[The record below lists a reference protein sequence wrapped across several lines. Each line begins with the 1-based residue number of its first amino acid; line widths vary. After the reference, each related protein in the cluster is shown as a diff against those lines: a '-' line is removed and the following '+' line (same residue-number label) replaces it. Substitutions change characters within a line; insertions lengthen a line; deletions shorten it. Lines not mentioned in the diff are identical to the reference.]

1 MKREKISQALGN
13 ISSRHIEEAIEFSAK
28 EGARH
33 PQHTGVKVGALI
45 AACFVLIVLI
55 IPVINRFGLNAP
67 LANIA
72 DGTSGQNTPPAN
84 IENGTSGQ
92 NTPSTNIQGNT
103 PGVDTPQGGIEVNKP
118 GTNTSPDD
126 PLDNTLGVPPD
137 DSGQNNP
144 GQNDPGSLPSIS
156 VEYGS
161 IEEAH
166 DAIKY
171 NTLCSNIVLD
181 ESGFS
186 SINTI
191 FSSSDSTE
199 SLFIK
204 PRELLIHTSYDH
216 GSFVDM
222 VDYYVL
228 FNKESVDESYVDGY
242 VEQGLTKEING
253 VTVHYCLFESDGGM
267 QGQAKFLYDGN
278 LYVIDVKSSGTEC
291 TLDTYIDMVLK

>member
-13 ISSRHIEEAIEFSAK
+13 ISSRHVEEAIRFGTK
-28 EGARH
+28 EETNHSPRPWIKWG
-33 PQHTGVKVGALI
+33 TLI
-45 AACFVLIVLI
+45 AACFALIILI
-55 IPVINRFGLNAP
+55 IPLVNRFGFDSP
-67 LANIA
+67 LTNIE
-72 DGTSGQNTPPAN
+72 DGTSTPNTPP
-84 IENGTSGQ
+84 
-92 NTPSTNIQGNT
+92 TNIQGNT
-103 PGVDTPQGGIEVNKP
+103 PGIDTPQGGIEVNKP

-126 PLDNTLGVPPD
+126 PSDNTPGVPPD

-144 GQNDPGSLPSIS
+144 GQNDPGSLPPISI
-156 VEYGS
+156 EYGS

-186 SINTI
+186 DITTI
-191 FSSSDSTE
+191 FPSSVGTE
-199 SLFIK
+199 GLLIN
-204 PRELLIHTSYDH
+204 PQELLIHASYDR

-228 FNKESVDESYVDGY
+228 FNKESVDESYVGGY
-242 VEQGLTKEING
+242 VEQGLTREING
-253 VTVHYCLFESDGGM
+253 VTVHYCLFESNGRM

-278 LYVIDVKSSGTEC
+278 LYVIDVKSSGTEH

>member
-13 ISSRHIEEAIEFSAK
+13 ISSRHIEEAIRFGTK
-28 EGARH
+28 EETNHSPRPWIKWG
-33 PQHTGVKVGALI
+33 TLI
-45 AACFVLIVLI
+45 AACFALIILI
-55 IPVINRFGLNAP
+55 IPLINRFGLNAP
-67 LANIA
+67 LQNVT
-72 DGTSGQNTPPAN
+72 DHTSQNGDIT
-84 IENGTSGQ
+84 
-92 NTPSTNIQGNT
+92 GNT
-103 PGVDTPQGGIEVNKP
+103 QNNKPGTNTLPNGDGNNKP

-126 PLDNTLGVPPD
+126 PSDNTPGVPPD

-144 GQNDPGSLPSIS
+144 GQDAPGSLPPIS

-166 DAIKY
+166 NAIKY
-171 NTLCSNIVLD
+171 NTLYSNIVLD

-191 FSSSDSTE
+191 FPSSSGTE
-199 SLFIK
+199 GLLIN
-204 PRELLIHTSYDH
+204 PQELLIHASYDR
-216 GSFVDM
+216 GSFTDM

-228 FNKESVDESYVDGY
+228 FNKESVDESYVGGY
-242 VEQGLTKEING
+242 VEQGLTREING
-253 VTVHYCLFESDGGM
+253 VTVHYCLFESNGRM

-278 LYVIDVKSSGTEC
+278 LYVIDVKSSGTEH